1 MRPNLPRKQS
11 GFTLIEISI
20 VIAIALILI
29 LGGITFG
36 SRMIMSAN
44 VTAETENIGMLITN
58 VRNLYQKRYGNLTVA
73 QAIALNLVPTDLLNG
88 AALEGHFGAIALA
101 PGQLAGGGAN
111 TAIVVTLSNVPPDA
125 CTQLAP
131 ALLGF
136 ADELDVGAT
145 ANLKSRVNP
154 RPARDA
160 VAAACGVA
168 AVNIVIRA
176 S

>member
-1 MRPNLPRKQS
+1 MHRNFRKQS

-20 VIAIALILI
+20 VIAIALILV

-36 SRMIMSAN
+36 SRMMMSAN
-44 VTAETENIGMLITN
+44 VTSETENVGMLITN
-58 VRNLYQKRYGNLTVA
+58 VRNLHQKRYANLTVA
-73 QAIALNLVPTDLLNG
+73 QAITLNLVPTDLING
-88 AALEGHFGAIALA
+88 NAIEGHFGAITLA
-101 PGQLAGGGAN
+101 PGQLTGGGAN
-111 TAIVVTLSNVPPDA
+111 TAMVITLNNVPPDA

-145 ANLKSRVNP
+145 ANIKSRVNP
-154 RPARDA
+154 RPARDT

-168 AVNIVIRA
+168 SVNIVLRA